1 MLNEDIMAY
10 MTKNIDKKNK
20 ETNEVKEDVSEKE
33 AMEIYNEIVAIF
45 VKHNV
50 SYQCACRLR
59 LAMNN
64 ALLTGAVELYNREQ
78 SFPNG
83 YD

>member
-20 ETNEVKEDVSEKE
+20 ETNEVKQDVSEKE

-45 VKHNV
+45 VKHNI
-50 SYQCACRLR
+50 SYQCACRLS

-64 ALLTGAVELYNREQ
+64 ALLTGAVELYNRGQ

>member
-1 MLNEDIMAY
+1 MLNKDIMAY

-20 ETNEVKEDVSEKE
+20 ETNEVKQDVSEEE

-50 SYQCACRLR
+50 SYQCACRLS

>member
-20 ETNEVKEDVSEKE
+20 ETNEVKQDVSEEE

-50 SYQCACRLR
+50 SYQCACRLS